1 MKNLPKELI
10 HFLNSKF
17 IINSAVIKLIKKS
30 TDGTVKFLIS
40 LFDNNVI
47 EAVLIP
53 TEKRIT
59 ACVSSQVGCS
69 LDCDF
74 CATAKIKRMRNLD
87 FYEIFDQLMILNFE
101 SLKLFGRSISNIV
114 FMGMGEPLLNY
125 KNVLKSIEMI
135 CSKNGIGISKKDN
148 CLNIWNV
155 KNY

>member
-1 MKNLPKELI
+1 MQVSSDIRSLSLSNLEKILLKENFEKYRASQIFDWLNKRNVRSFEEMKNLPKELI
-10 HFLNSKF
+10 HFLNSRF

-74 CATAKIKRMRNLD
+74 CATAKLR
-87 FYEIFDQLMILNFE
+87 E
-101 SLKLFGRSISNIV
+101 
-114 FMGMGEPLLNY
+114 
-125 KNVLKSIEMI
+125 
-135 CSKNGIGISKKDN
+135 
-148 CLNIWNV
+148 
-155 KNY
+155 